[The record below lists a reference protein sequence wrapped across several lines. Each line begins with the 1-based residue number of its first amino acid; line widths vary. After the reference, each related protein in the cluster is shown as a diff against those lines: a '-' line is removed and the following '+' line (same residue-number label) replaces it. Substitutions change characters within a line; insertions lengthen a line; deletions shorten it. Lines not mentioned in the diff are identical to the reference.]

1 MINVY
6 RYDGIDCITPSII
19 KCELEREDPR
29 ETVFVVPEFAK
40 AQIEREIIG
49 RLGDECRAR
58 DAFIRT
64 DDLPISVSSSFV
76 GGDVLSFITL
86 SSAILEAAGYD
97 YSGAGSDV
105 ALRCAVYSVLA
116 NYNKDFKT
124 FGKLTTRFEYIN
136 MLIDLLG
143 DFTRYGI
150 GVAQLEEAIANSSA
164 YSAEYKSK
172 LEDIKLM
179 MESIDKINDQ
189 YGMSFLKNRIEAASQ
204 VLMSVTAEKL
214 KGRRYSG
221 LRKLLSSRFVF
232 IGFGSG
238 RNLTPQEY
246 MLVSLLSERGADISI
261 YVLSTDKDS
270 LREKNLYKVGNEF
283 TDRMKAK
290 GAGIHE
296 FAVSKE
302 EPSLSEFML
311 PFAYEGAFEGA
322 TTDKVRLSAISG
334 ADNQLGYVFA
344 EIIRLTRDEG
354 YRYRDIR
361 IVCCD
366 DEISGR
372 MRSNAELF
380 GLDVFIDRRIE
391 LWSTLIP
398 VFAETVLELPVH
410 NYRASDVLRAMRCGL
425 VKVPP
430 EEVDAFDNYLRC
442 KNITDA
448 SRLFKSS
455 VYLKAEKD
463 EDGNPKYENQKI
475 LGSPWKDY
483 KAGDSVPEG
492 EYYWYTIV
500 EPKLI
505 PLKKAADAIADEK
518 LLSRKAYLLRELLAD
533 HRDDVEFLSNEQLDA
548 KDSESAAALVR
559 GYDEVMAL
567 LTLFTHEM
575 NDVPITQKA
584 FISLVRTDMRNRI
597 EGTIP
602 LKVDS
607 IEITSPDRAF
617 VTPCK
622 VMFIV
627 GAARDNFPHKKGS
640 EGLLSTGELRN
651 LSQSVTDCELP
662 DKNEARS
669 KEEFVTCCLT
679 LGTVT
684 DRLYM
689 VHNADK
695 NFTSSVFDY
704 LKSVADPDRFV
715 IGFKTPAIGTPR
727 DRRHRFE
734 NSSIDSA
741 IMDQLLVF
749 YETEDSD
756 DGSEKKFTL
765 ENGMRLS
772 VTSLEEFNQCHLRYM
787 LHNVLRINE
796 RTDNTDV
803 DLRSVGTL
811 IHKMYE
817 IGLSDIN
824 REDYLANAEK
834 LLEDNE
840 LFEKNVNDVF
850 EKAILAARLPG
861 SLDDEGEKESI
872 SAEFNIEMGVK
883 LRRMFRMT
891 FRGILTDI
899 VQSGLIPTG
908 FEAKIGRPSTD
919 SNGKEINLS
928 LEDEEL
934 EKETGL
940 KMRFNGFID
949 RFDLGTD
956 ESGNENVR
964 VIDYKSGNKKISLF
978 KLFNGTQ
985 LQLPL
990 YTEAICKGY
999 GIDPGNSDYGYFNV
1013 GLSAG
1018 SDGKPISFEPAMASF
1033 PAEDTKLS
1041 MDYSNY
1047 IVRRSVWEIKE
1058 GKADG
1063 YVSPDVG
1070 RCTYCPYS
1078 GACGNVPSQPI
1089 NRLGNCRP
1097 SDVYLDDVNKVAE
1110 MKGKP
1115 PYQIGDRV
1123 YFKIMDDTYKFM
1135 MRKAVYGENGNGGE
1149 E

>member
-6 RYDGIDCITPSII
+6 RYGGIDCITPSII
-19 KCELEREDPR
+19 RSEMAKGDPR
-29 ETVFVVPEFAK
+29 EIVFVVPEFAK

-49 RLGDECRAR
+49 CLYDGCSAR
-58 DAFIRT
+58 GISIRT
-64 DDLPISVSSSFV
+64 DDEPIPVCSSFV

-86 SSAILEAAGYD
+86 STAILDAAGYD

-116 NYNKDFKT
+116 NYSKDFKT

-189 YGMSFLKNRIEAASQ
+189 YGLSFLKNRIESASR
-204 VLMSVTAEKL
+204 VLMSVTEDKL
-214 KGRRYSG
+214 KSRRYSG
-221 LRKLLSSRFVF
+221 LHKLLAGRFVF
-232 IGFGSG
+232 IGFGSA

-246 MLVSLLSERGADISI
+246 MLVNLLSEKGADISF
-261 YVLSTDKDS
+261 YVLSTDNKELAD
-270 LREKNLYKVGNEF
+270 KNLYKVGNDF
-283 TDRMKAK
+283 TSRMKSK
-290 GAGIHE
+290 GAGVHDFIKDGE
-296 FAVSKE
+296 RISFTDLVT
-302 EPSLSEFML
+302 
-311 PFAYEGAFEGA
+311 PFAHEEAFEGDA
-322 TTDKVRLSAISG
+322 TDKVRLAAISG
-334 ADNQLGYVFA
+334 ADNQLGFVFA
-344 EIIRLTRDEG
+344 EMIRLTRDEG
-354 YRYRDIR
+354 YRYRDMR

-366 DEISGR
+366 DDLSSR

-391 LWSTLIP
+391 LWTTLIP

-430 EEVDAFDNYLRC
+430 VFVDAFDNFMRSM
-442 KNITDA
+442 NITD
-448 SRLFKSS
+448 SVRLFKES
-455 VYLKAEKD
+455 VYLNSGKD
-463 EDGNPKYENQKI
+463 ENGNTLVLDQAYGE
-475 LGSPWKDY
+475 Y
-483 KAGDSVPEG
+483 KEGDSVPEG
-492 EYYWYTIV
+492 EFFWNYIV
-500 EPKLI
+500 KPKLI
-505 PLKKAADAIADEK
+505 PLKKAADEIARES

-533 HRDDVEFLSNEQLDA
+533 HRDDVEFLSEEQLEA
-548 KDSESAAALVR
+548 KDSEAAAALVR

-575 NDVPITQKA
+575 NDVPITQRA
-584 FISLVRTDMRNRI
+584 FISLIRTDMRNRI

-607 IEITSPDRAF
+607 IEITTPDRAF

-627 GAARDNFPHKKGS
+627 GASRDNFPHRKGS

-695 NFTSSVFDY
+695 NFTSSVYDY
-704 LKSVADPDRFV
+704 LWNVADPDKFV
-715 IGFKTPAIGTPR
+715 GGFSTPAIGTPR
-727 DRRHRFE
+727 KRRHVFADSR
-734 NSSIDSA
+734 IDSA
-741 IMDQLLVF
+741 VMDKLLVI
-749 YETEDSD
+749 YESEDD
-756 DGSEKKFTL
+756 DGKSGLKAEK
-765 ENGMRLS
+765 GMHVS

-787 LHNVLRINE
+787 LHHILKINE

-803 DLRSVGTL
+803 DLRGYGKL

-817 IGLSDIN
+817 LGLSGIG
-824 REDYLANAEK
+824 REDYISNAQK
-834 LLEDNE
+834 LLDDDE
-840 LFEKNVNDVF
+840 LFEKNVNEVF
-850 EKAILAARLPG
+850 EKAILDERIPG
-861 SLDDEGEKESI
+861 SVSDDGEEEKVSR
-872 SAEFNIEMGVK
+872 EFDIETGVK

-891 FRGILTDI
+891 FRGILSDI
-899 VQSGLIPTG
+899 VQTGFIPSG
-908 FEAKIGRPSTD
+908 FEARIGKPTTD
-919 SNGKEINLS
+919 SNGKEITLS
-928 LEDEEL
+928 LEDREL
-934 EKETGL
+934 EEQTGM
-940 KMRFNGFID
+940 KICFNGFID

-956 ESGNENVR
+956 ESGTDGLR
-964 VIDYKSGNKKISLF
+964 VIDYKSGSKKVSRA

-985 LQLPL
+985 IQLPL
-990 YTEAICKGY
+990 YTKALCDGY
-999 GIDPGNSDYGYFNV
+999 DIAPENSNYGYFNV
-1013 GLSAG
+1013 G
-1018 SDGKPISFEPAMASF
+1018 ISSKTGEGALKFAPDMAKYS
-1033 PAEDTKLS
+1033 PEEIKLS
-1041 MDYSNY
+1041 MDYSGY
-1047 IVRRSVWEIKE
+1047 IVRRSVRDIKE
-1058 GKADG
+1058 GRSDSV
-1063 YVSPDVG
+1063 VSPDTG
-1070 RCTYCPYS
+1070 KCQYCPYG
-1078 GACGNVPSQPI
+1078 GACGNVPSRPV
-1089 NRLGNCRP
+1089 NRIANMSP
-1097 SDVYLDDVNKVAE
+1097 SDVYNEAVNEVAADQGKTPYRPGDDVHYTVMNEAY
-1110 MKGKP
+1110 MK
-1115 PYQIGDRV
+1115 
-1123 YFKIMDDTYKFM
+1123 M
-1135 MRKAVYGENGNGGE
+1135 MRKALDEESNRGGE
-1149 E
+1149 G